1 MTRTLRDLGV
11 WADAAALV
19 TTVLAACLLGAV
31 DTVNAHGYVQDVT
44 VDGKLF
50 QGWHPF
56 DDA

>member
-1 MTRTLRDLGV
+1 MI
-11 WADAAALV
+11 AAL
-19 TTVLAACLLGAV
+19 LPLLACLLGAV

>member
-1 MTRTLRDLGV
+1 MFAILT
-11 WADAAALV
+11 ALV
-19 TTVLAACLLGAV
+19 TTLSAATLA
-31 DTVNAHGYVQDVT
+31 NAHGYVQDVT